1 MTKINHAEV
10 LQQVI
15 AKYEQKHGVPGLE
28 KADVDALVYGLGG
41 NKGDIFKVMA
51 LGMEH
56 FFGDAM
62 EDSFSGLH

>member
-15 AKYEQKHGVPGLE
+15 AEYEKKHGVSGLE

-41 NKGDIFKVMA
+41 KKGDIYKVMV

-56 FFGDAM
+56 FFGDVM
-62 EDSFSGLH
+62 DDSMN

>member
-15 AKYEQKHGVPGLE
+15 AKYEMKHGVPGLE

-41 NKGDIFKVMA
+41 NKGDIYKVMA
-51 LGMEH
+51 LGVEL
-56 FFGDAM
+56 FFRDESQAGT
-62 EDSFSGLH
+62 LYC

>member
-15 AKYEQKHGVPGLE
+15 AKYEKKNGVPGLE

-41 NKGDIFKVMA
+41 NKRDIYKVMA

-56 FFGDAM
+56 FFGEVIDR
-62 EDSFSGLH
+62 SSYVN

>member
-15 AKYEQKHGVPGLE
+15 AKYEKKHGVSGLE

-41 NKGDIFKVMA
+41 NKGDIYKVMV

-56 FFGDAM
+56 LFGDLIESSSYM
-62 EDSFSGLH
+62 N

>member
-15 AKYEQKHGVPGLE
+15 AKYEKKHGVPGLE
-28 KADVDALVYGLGG
+28 KAEVDALVYGLGG
-41 NKGDIFKVMA
+41 NKGDIYKVMA

-56 FFGDAM
+56 FFGDVM
-62 EDSFSGLH
+62 DGEDFLN